1 MLSNE
6 LWDMITTI
14 ADMKKG
20 EKTKKIEKEKAKTSS
35 SKRQSKYS
43 YKNLLIVESPSKA
56 KTINKYLGSDYKV
69 MATVGHVIDL
79 PKSKLGVDVD
89 NGYEPMYE
97 NIYGKGKI
105 IKDLK
110 KAIPEDGNV
119 YLAMDPDREG
129 EAIAWHVANVLKLE
143 DPKRV
148 TFHEI
153 TEDAIKEAIK
163 NVGEINIDL
172 VNAQKARRVLD
183 RLVGYKLS
191 ELIWK
196 KIWYGLS
203 AGRVQSVALRLVV
216 EKEEEREAFNSEEYW
231 EVSVKLKDSSN
242 KIVVAQL
249 SRKDGK
255 KYVPKSKEEVDEI
268 EKIIGHSP
276 FVAKDVSKK
285 SISKHAYPPFTTS
298 TLQQSAYNGLG
309 FSSKKTMDLAQILY
323 QSGYITYMR
332 TDSFFLSS
340 KAVESIRKLVEK
352 RYGKEYLPEKPNY
365 YKTKSK
371 NAQEAHEAI
380 RPTDFNVS
388 EEKIAGE
395 LGGQAGKLYSLIW
408 KRAVSSQMKNKEVEQ
423 LTVYT
428 VPKDVKSPEY
438 MFVMSGE
445 RVIFDGF
452 RKVLGGGR
460 NSDDDVQKISRIE
473 KGDEFE
479 LLSFANEQKFTVP
492 PARYTE
498 ASLIKKLE
506 ELGIGRPSTY
516 ATIISTISARGYVER
531 EGKSMYPTDVGRVV
545 TNFLRNNFK
554 KLVDY
559 EYTAK
564 VEDELDG
571 IARGEKKYVPVID
584 AQYKPLM
591 ADIAKALK
599 DVNKED
605 VVILGDSEEKCPICG
620 GKMVVRV
627 GRYGKFLSCA
637 KFPKCTGMKDISGV
651 VENLDFEKYAHP
663 TECPVCKSRLV
674 LKSGKYG
681 KFWACE
687 NYPEC
692 KGIVPLLLN
701 EKCPKCGSNLV
712 EKRGKWGRTFIGC
725 SGYPNCRYIK
735 KERKHRRKTV

>member
-1 MLSNE
+1 MEKS
-6 LWDMITTI
+6 
-14 ADMKKG
+14 K
-20 EKTKKIEKEKAKTSS
+20 KTKKKTL
-35 SKRQSKYS
+35 SKRQSKHS

-79 PKSKLGVDVD
+79 PKSKLGVDID

-143 DPKRV
+143 NPKRV

-163 NVGEINIDL
+163 NTGEINVDL

-216 EKEEEREAFNSEEYW
+216 EKEEERELFKSEEYW
-231 EVSVKLKDSSN
+231 EVSVKLKDSSK
-242 KIVVAQL
+242 KIMVAQL

-268 EKIIGHSP
+268 ERTIGESK
-276 FVAKDVSKK
+276 FVAKDVKRRNV
-285 SISKHAYPPFTTS
+285 SKHAYPPFTTS
-298 TLQQSAYNGLG
+298 TLQQSAYNVLG
-309 FSSKKTMDLAQILY
+309 FSAKRTMDLAQILY
-323 QSGYITYMR
+323 QAGYITYMR

-340 KAVESIRKLVEK
+340 KAVDSIRKLVEK

-380 RPTDFNVS
+380 RATDFNVS
-388 EEKIAGE
+388 EEKIAKE
-395 LGGQAGKLYSLIW
+395 LGTQAARLYSLIW
-408 KRAVSSQMKNKEVEQ
+408 KRAVSSQMRNKEVEQ

-428 VPKDVKSPEY
+428 TPVDVKSPEY
-438 MFVMSGE
+438 IFVMSGE
-445 RVIFDGF
+445 RIIFDGF

-460 NSDDDVQKISRIE
+460 SSDDNMQKISRIE
-473 KGDEFE
+473 KGDELE
-479 LLSFANEQKFTVP
+479 LLSFASEQKFTVP

-516 ATIISTISARGYVER
+516 ATIISTISARGYVAKD
-531 EGKSMYPTDVGRVV
+531 GKSMYPTDVGRVV

-559 EYTAK
+559 KYTAE

-571 IARGEKKYVPVID
+571 IALGKKKYIPVID

-591 ADIAKALK
+591 ENISKALNG
-599 DVNKED
+599 VNKED
-605 VVILGDSEEKCPICG
+605 VVILGDSEEKCPVCG

-637 KFPKCTGMKDISGV
+637 KFPECKGMKDISGA
-651 VENLDFEKYAHP
+651 VESLDFEKYAHP
-663 TECPVCKSRLV
+663 TECPLCKSNLV

-687 NYPEC
+687 NYPKC

-712 EKRGKWGRTFIGC
+712 EKRSKWGRMFIGC
-725 SGYPNCRYIK
+725 SNYPECKYIK
-735 KERKHRRKTV
+735 KERKRRKRAS